1 VILRGKATIAP
12 QAWFDPDMC
21 RWLAYFGDPDRM
33 GELVYNPSH
42 SLIEQSRAARF
53 TSHLTNADGFGVGWY
68 GLSELPGVYRSVAP
82 AWSDRNLQELC
93 AQIESPL
100 FLAHVRAT
108 TGTPVQQTN
117 CHPFRDGRWLF
128 VHNGFVDHYPRLR
141 RDLMLAVE
149 PRFFDRIEGTTDSEL
164 LFFLALTFGLDEDPL
179 PALER
184 MAGYVETIGHRHGV
198 AEPLQMT
205 AGVSDGERL
214 FAVRYASGRA
224 EANSLY
230 VSNDARDVR
239 QLYPENER
247 LQHLSDEARAV
258 VSEPLSDL
266 PGLWR
271 EVPPSSAVIVQP
283 GDDREVPFTP
293 HAPD

>member
-1 VILRGKATIAP
+1 MK
-12 QAWFDPDMC
+12 
-21 RWLAYFGDPDRM
+21 
-33 GELVYNPSH
+33 ELVYNPSH

-53 TSHLTNADGFGVGWY
+53 TTHLTNADGFGVGWY

-93 AQIESPL
+93 AQIASPL
-100 FLAHVRAT
+100 FLAHVRAA
-108 TGTPVQQTN
+108 TGTPAQQTN
-117 CHPFRDGRWLF
+117 CHPFRDGRWLV
-128 VHNGFVDHYPRLR
+128 VHNGFVDNYPRLR
-141 RDLMLAVE
+141 RDLRWRWSLASSSASRG
-149 PRFFDRIEGTTDSEL
+149 PPTQSCCSSWRSPSDS
-164 LFFLALTFGLDEDPL
+164 TEDPL

-184 MAGYVETIGHRHGV
+184 MAGYVDTIGHRHGV

-214 FAVRYASGRA
+214 YAVRYASGQA
-224 EANSLY
+224 EANSPLY

-239 QLYPENER
+239 QLYPEDER

-258 VSEPLSDL
+258 VSEPLADL

-271 EVPPSSAVIVQP
+271 EVPPSSAEP
-283 GDDREVPFTP
+283 ADDQEVPCTSQ
-293 HAPD
+293 APD